1 MIEYNCHA
9 LDAANNIKVVE
20 VVKYRDDD
28 MVRLRAAI
36 ILANCDY
43 PTVEAW
49 EHGRLVR
56 RISKPGH
63 HRQSN

>member
-1 MIEYNCHA
+1 MIEYSCRA
-9 LDAANNIKVVE
+9 LDADDN
-20 VVKYRDDD
+20 VKAAETVTYRDDD

-49 EHGRLVR
+49 QQGRLVC
-56 RISKPGH
+56 RISKHGSG
-63 HRQSN
+63 RQPA